1 MSTEDDVKVLLYFLP
16 SQIFG
21 IFESFSIE
29 LHVRFACILNFFKAE
44 WWKRPLWLLF
54 VGRKRSLTRSFHCW
68 KRLILGIL
76 PLLLLNLAK
85 NGGCYL
91 QLSTDSFFSCC
102 KHYCKIQMGV
112 HCIIVVR
119 RFFLLLEKVKLPFF
133 VH

>member
-1 MSTEDDVKVLLYFLP
+1 MCVHFELLLEQCDENVHFDCCSLVEKGVP
-16 SQIFG
+16 TC
-21 IFESFSIE
+21 SFQ
-29 LHVRFACILNFFKAE
+29 
-44 WWKRPLWLLF
+44 
-54 VGRKRSLTRSFHCW
+54 CW

-76 PLLLLNLAK
+76 PLLNLAK